1 MFIVKMRHLNMGCAI
16 NRTFLGCIMY
26 ADDLIVLSASAT
38 GLRAMLDCCN
48 QVSNSLL
55 LKFNVLKSSCSVIG
69 PASKLNIVDM
79 QLGLGSISWTDTFK
93 YLGVVFNAGRKLTI
107 NTDVINVNSIR
118 LVTACWAILT
128 L

>member
-1 MFIVKMRHLNMGCAI
+1 
-16 NRTFLGCIMY
+16 
-26 ADDLIVLSASAT
+26 
-38 GLRAMLDCCN
+38 MLDCCN
-48 QVSNSLL
+48 QVSNSIL

-69 PASKLNIVDM
+69 PTSKLNIVDM
-79 QLGLGSISWTDTFK
+79 QLGLDSISWTDTFK
-93 YLGVVFNAGRKLTI
+93 YLGVVFNAGRKLTV